1 MPELWKY
8 RFLYVAAII
17 VLFAL
22 DQATK
27 LWAIMILDH
36 RSMVYTIIPKY
47 LELRILYNTGAAWGM
62 FAGWTQGLAVMSTVM
77 IIVILTILGKTTL
90 KDRLLGWA
98 LTFQV
103 AGALGNLY
111 DRLSDRRGVVD
122 FINVYIPWGG
132 GEGEFWYN
140 LAGKVGWTSAQTYF
154 AKFDSLYD
162 YPVFNFADIWVVIG
176 TVLLLT
182 FILRMPPESESKPVG
197 ESESAESNIVPL
209 DAANQE
215 KSDNEKGTFAQ
226 IKNDP
231 PLENKVKRE
240 TGEDEIPD

>member
-17 VLFAL
+17 VLFGL

-36 RSMVYTIIPKY
+36 RSMVYTLIPNY

-98 LTFQV
+98 LTLQV

-111 DRLSDRRGVVD
+111 DRLSHRRGVVD

-132 GEGEFWYN
+132 GEGGFWYN

-154 AKFDSLYD
+154 AKFDPLYD
-162 YPVFNFADIWVVIG
+162 YPVFNLADIWVVVG

-182 FILRMPPESESKPVG
+182 YILRMPPDSESKSTVDK
-197 ESESAESNIVPL
+197 SQMASLDISN
-209 DAANQE
+209 QTQ
-215 KSDNEKGTFAQ
+215 SDNEKGDVEQVTIDSQ
-226 IKNDP
+226 LTNKN
-231 PLENKVKRE
+231 ERE
-240 TGEDEIPD
+240 TGEDELPD

>member
-8 RFLYVAAII
+8 RFLYGAAII
-17 VLFAL
+17 ALFAL
-22 DQATK
+22 DQASK
-27 LWAIMILDH
+27 LWAIIVLDH
-36 RSMVYTIIPKY
+36 HSMVYTLIPKY
-47 LELRILYNTGAAWGM
+47 LELKILYNTGAAWGM
-62 FAGWTQGLAVMSTVM
+62 FSGWTQGLAVMSTVM

-111 DRLSDRRGVVD
+111 DRLSHRQGVVD

-132 GEGEFWYN
+132 GVGGIWYN
-140 LAGKVGWTSAQTYF
+140 LSGKVGWTSAQEYF
-154 AKFDSLYD
+154 AQFNQLYD

-176 TVLLLT
+176 TVLLLA
-182 FILRMPPESESKPVG
+182 FILRMPPDSETKPKA

-209 DAANQE
+209 DESNQD
-215 KSDNEKGTFAQ
+215 KNNNEKGTFTPIQ
-226 IKNDP
+226 KVP
-231 PLENKVKRE
+231 PLEEKVECE

>member
-8 RFLYVAAII
+8 RFLYGAAII
-17 VLFAL
+17 ALFAL
-22 DQATK
+22 DQASK
-27 LWAIMILDH
+27 LWAIIVLDH
-36 RSMVYTIIPKY
+36 HSMVYTLIPRY

-62 FAGWTQGLAVMSTVM
+62 FSGWTQQLAVMSTVL

-90 KDRLLGWA
+90 KNRLLGWA
-98 LTFQV
+98 LTLQV

-111 DRLSDRRGVVD
+111 DRLSHRTGVVD
-122 FINVYIPWGG
+122 FINVNIPWGG
-132 GEGEFWYN
+132 GVDGLWYN
-140 LAGKVGWTSAQTYF
+140 LAGKIGWTSAQAYF
-154 AKFDSLYD
+154 AKFNPLYD

-176 TVLLLT
+176 TMLLLT
-182 FILRMPPESESKPVG
+182 FILRMPPDSESKPR
-197 ESESAESNIVPL
+197 AKSNTVPM
-209 DAANQE
+209 DASNQD
-215 KSDNEKGTFAQ
+215 KSDNEKGTSAQ